1 MSLRHNYLALSRTYT
16 QIHTSE
22 TILPSEE
29 SFVLL
34 GNKMSYILW
43 VVALLEA
50 CDVTNIVA
58 ILPAILDYT
67 TN

>member
-1 MSLRHNYLALSRTYT
+1 MLQY
-16 QIHTSE
+16 SE

-67 TN
+67 KNSVKIIWNSK

>member
-1 MSLRHNYLALSRTYT
+1 MLQY
-16 QIHTSE
+16 SE

-43 VVALLEA
+43 LVALLEA

-67 TN
+67 KN